1 MSSAGQTAVGMSGGA
16 FLLDMIPIVVFVV
29 LVIAFIISR
38 HRFKSEKKHLDQVIE
53 SIDNQNTGDEK
64 TKNTGK

>member
-1 MSSAGQTAVGMSGGA
+1 MSSAGQTAGGMSGGA
-16 FLLDMIPIVVFVV
+16 FLLDMIPIVVIVV

-38 HRFKSEKKHLDQVIE
+38 HRFKSEKKHLDQVID
-53 SIDNQNTGDEK
+53 SLDNQKTGNKK